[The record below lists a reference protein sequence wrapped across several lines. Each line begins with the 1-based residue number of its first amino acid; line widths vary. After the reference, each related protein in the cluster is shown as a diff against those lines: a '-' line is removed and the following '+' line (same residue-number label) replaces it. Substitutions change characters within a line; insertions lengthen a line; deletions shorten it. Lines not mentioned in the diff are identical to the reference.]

1 MNISKLERLIAVF
14 EAGSFRKASQGLGMS
29 QPALTWSIK
38 QLEDSL
44 NTRLFERGPRGI
56 RPTPMCERLMV
67 RAKLIVSE
75 HHRLVTEIAAGNRAQ
90 VIEVGVHPIMLNGD
104 FARCAARFSQQE
116 KDVTLKI
123 KEGYSSQLLESLQR
137 GEIDFA
143 YCAFTE
149 KALAKEGFDFEPVAT
164 QEYSIVAAPTHP
176 IFEELSAKKPIGDH
190 VWARVDV
197 PNLVA
202 ADRNASEIDELLA
215 RFGYTSAT
223 QTVFSSSMGL
233 LKLLVQEG
241 GLLAMIADE
250 FVAEEVAARTLRRV
264 PGSQISASSV
274 GLVTLTGSYET
285 VTTRRFK
292 SLLRQSHRRTSQL
305 AKRA

>member
-1 MNISKLERLIAVF
+1 MNITKLERLIAVF

-56 RPTPMCERLMV
+56 RPTAMCERLMV

-75 HHRLVTEIAAGNRAQ
+75 HHRLVAEIDSGNKSQ
-90 VIEVGVHPIMLNGD
+90 VITVGVHPIILNGD

-123 KEGYSSQLLESLQR
+123 KEGYSSQLLDSLQR

-143 YCAFTE
+143 YCAFTDRP
-149 KALAKEGFDFEPVAT
+149 LAKEGFDFEPVAT
-164 QEYSIVAAPTHP
+164 QEYSVIAHPAHP
-176 IFEELSAKKPIGDH
+176 IFAELAAGQPVGDH
-190 VWARVDV
+190 VWARVDI

-202 ADRNASEIDELLA
+202 PDRNANEITQLLET
-215 RFGYTSAT
+215 FGYRDTT
-223 QTVFSSSMGL
+223 RTVFSSSMGL

-250 FVAEEVAARTLRRV
+250 FVAEEVAAGHLARV
-264 PGSQISASSV
+264 PGSRIAASSI
-274 GLVTLTGSYET
+274 GLLTLTGSYET
-285 VTTRRFK
+285 AATRRFK
-292 SLLRQSHRRTSQL
+292 SVLRQSHRRTNQRTR
-305 AKRA
+305 RA